1 MATVKFY
8 LTSDKPNSSVYIR
21 FSASRSIE
29 FRRKTG
35 ITISNPKEDWSNPKN
50 LPKTNTAENKNINT
64 KLKSLCDY
72 ILRKYND
79 DFNDNTSDRK
89 EINSIWL
96 KDNID
101 SFFNRAPV
109 NDREYFTQFAKDFVV
124 EMHTKT
130 YTVKNVKK
138 EFSPITIEKYQNVAR
153 HIEEFE
159 IFKKKK
165 FKIIDITNDY
175 TEDIAK
181 YMSDVKG
188 LSTNTIGR
196 DVKRIKTMILDAES
210 KGFKVSHKV
219 KQIRGFEDKKIVVS
233 LSFDEIDKIIGTDFK
248 DDKLIRAKDW
258 LVIAC
263 YTGQRISDLWRMR
276 KNMIIQEGKYR
287 YILLNQ
293 YKTNK
298 RVKVPIHYHVEDVL
312 AKYNDDFP
320 AMYSLNEKS
329 NRSILSEL
337 MKTVCRRSGITE
349 TIEGRLNGKF
359 GAYEKWKLIS
369 NHSCRRSFASNF
381 YGNPI
386 FTTPMLMEITGHVKE
401 SNFLTYIG
409 EEDFKFSERTAQG
422 FEMLRQQ
429 DEARKKSKV
438 YPNKHIA

>member
-64 KLKSLCDY
+64 KLKSLADY

-79 DFNDNTSDRK
+79 DFNDNTSEGK
-89 EINSIWL
+89 EINSLWL
-96 KDNID
+96 KENIEI
-101 SFFNRAPV
+101 FFNRTPIK
-109 NDREYFTQFAKDFVV
+109 DGEYFTQFAKDFVA
-124 EMHTKT
+124 ELRTKT
-130 YTVKNVKK
+130 YTVRNVKK
-138 EFSPITIEKYQNVAR
+138 DFSPITIEKYHNVVR
-153 HIEEFE
+153 HIEAFE
-159 IFKKKK
+159 VLQKKKY
-165 FKIIDITNDY
+165 KITDITNEY
-175 TEDIAK
+175 TDEIAH

-196 DVKRIKTMILDAES
+196 DIKRIKTIILDAES
-210 KGFKVSHKV
+210 KGLKISHKV

-233 LSFDEIDKIIGTDFK
+233 LSFAEIDKIIDLKFNE
-248 DDKLIRAKDW
+248 DKLSRARDW
-258 LVIAC
+258 LIIAC

-276 KNMIIQEGKYR
+276 KNMIIREGKYR

-312 AKYNDDFP
+312 AKYSDDFP

-337 MKTVCRRSGITE
+337 MKTVCRRAGINE
-349 TIEGRLNGKF
+349 IVEGRLNGKLGRF
-359 GAYEKWKLIS
+359 EKWKLIS
-369 NHSCRRSFASNF
+369 NHSCRRSFATNF

-409 EEDFKFSERTAQG
+409 EEDFKFSERTAEG

-429 DEARKKSKV
+429 KESTKMAKA
-438 YPNKHIA
+438 I